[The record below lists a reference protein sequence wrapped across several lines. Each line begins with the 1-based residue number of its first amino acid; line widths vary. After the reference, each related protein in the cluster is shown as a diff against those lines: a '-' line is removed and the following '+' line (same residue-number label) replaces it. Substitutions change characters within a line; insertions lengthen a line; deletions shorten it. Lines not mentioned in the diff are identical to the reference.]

1 MGPAFYQQYLSS
13 VAKVA
18 GNKRKATEDVDSGG
32 GGNRGSIDFL
42 CDGTRSLRSDDDS
55 TSESL
60 RCDSEVS
67 ADAACLQPR
76 THTPAHP
83 PARARALTHTHTH
96 THQHTHAHKHKH
108 THVGSW

>member
-67 ADAACLQPR
+67 ADAACLQPH
-76 THTPAHP
+76 THTRPCTRP
-83 PARARALTHTHTH
+83 RALTHISPGQTEHSSLPW
-96 THQHTHAHKHKH
+96 A
-108 THVGSW
+108 VL

>member
-13 VAKVA
+13 EAKVA
-18 GNKRKATEDVDSGG
+18 GNKRKATEQGDTGG

-60 RCDSEVS
+60 PCDSEVS
-67 ADAACLQPR
+67 ADAACL
-76 THTPAHP
+76 P
-83 PARARALTHTHTH
+83 PCTHTHTH
-96 THQHTHAHKHKH
+96 TSAHPRERARAHTH

>member
-1 MGPAFYQQYLSS
+1 MGPAFYKQYLSS

-18 GNKRKATEDVDSGG
+18 ETGNKRKATQDVDSGG

-67 ADAACLQPR
+67 ADAACLQPH
-76 THTPAHP
+76 THTRPSTR
-83 PARARALTHTHTH
+83 ARARAHTHTHTH
-96 THQHTHAHKHKH
+96 TTHMAGLYKASRHA
-108 THVGSW
+108 